1 MSELLPPFHFDH
13 YTLRIAQPE
22 DLPLADNWTKADPD
36 HCTMIPWFWVRQS
49 ADINSLLLEDEQ
61 GPVFFFRMQIMGDGS
76 EVEVHIQFSPEES
89 VAAKERLMDALLKG
103 FSWLENR
110 LAQVGFTTLY
120 FHSRRRALIYFCQK
134 RMGFVWDGR
143 RLERKVTTH
152 GEVKR
157 EEEECTAEQ
166 RICSAPSAQI
176 SH

>member
-13 YTLRIAQPE
+13 FTLRIAQPE
-22 DLPLADNWTKADPD
+22 DLPLADTWTKADPD
-36 HCTMIPWFWVRQS
+36 HSTMIPWFWVRQS

-76 EVEVHIQFSPEES
+76 EVEVHIQFSPDES
-89 VAAKERLMDALLKG
+89 IAAKERLMDGLLKG

-143 RLERKVTTH
+143 RLERKVTTY

-157 EEEECTAEQ
+157 EEEERTAEQ

-176 SH
+176 PN